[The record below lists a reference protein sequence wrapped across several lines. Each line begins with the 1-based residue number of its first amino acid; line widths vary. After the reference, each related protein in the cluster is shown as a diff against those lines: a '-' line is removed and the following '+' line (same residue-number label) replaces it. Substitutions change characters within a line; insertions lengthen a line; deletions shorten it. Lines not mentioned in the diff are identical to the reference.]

1 MKAQFEKVPVVNQP
15 FYIKK
20 RMDPKFEFLWH
31 FHPEYELTLILT
43 GQGRRFVGD
52 NIANYEAGDLVLLG
66 PNLPHTWC
74 SEAECGRPA
83 LHEAL
88 VLQFAEAFFEPGF
101 LAEPEMAHVKR
112 LLERAAQ
119 GVLFI
124 GQTALMAS
132 RRLLELFNLKGL
144 PRLASFLLI
153 LDELGQSAEYQTLS
167 SYGFALHSHPGSG
180 GHQINKACRF
190 INSKFTD
197 SITEREAAA
206 NVHMSIPAFTRFF
219 KKTTG
224 RTFTSYLNELR
235 ISYACRLLIETDLS
249 ISEIAFQA
257 GFCNLSN
264 FNRRFLNLKRVSPKI
279 YRQQMIESASKIAV
293 VCTENPIR
301 L

>member
-1 MKAQFEKVPVVNQP
+1 MKAQFEKVPEINQP
-15 FYIKK
+15 FFIKK
-20 RMDPKFEFLWH
+20 RIDPKFEFLWH

-52 NIANYEAGDLVLLG
+52 NIANYEAGDLVLIG

-74 SEAECGRPA
+74 SEGDCGR
-83 LHEAL
+83 LTLEEAL
-88 VLQFAEAFFEPGF
+88 VLQFAAALFDPGY

-124 GQTALMAS
+124 GQTGETAA
-132 RRLLELFNLKGL
+132 RRLLELYNLKGL
-144 PRLASFLLI
+144 PRLASFLVI
-153 LDELGQSAEYQTLS
+153 LDELGKSAEYQTLS
-167 SYGFALHSHPGSG
+167 SPGFALDSHPDNG
-180 GHQINKACRF
+180 GHQINKVCRF

-197 SITEREAAA
+197 SISEREAAA
-206 NVHMSIPAFTRFF
+206 NAHMSIPAFTRFF

-235 ISYACRLLIETDLS
+235 ISYACRLLIESDLR
-249 ISEIAFQA
+249 ISEIAFKA
-257 GFCNLSN
+257 GFRNLSN

-279 YRQQMIESASKIAV
+279 YRQQMIESASNIAV
-293 VCTENPIR
+293 PG
-301 L
+301 